1 MNEILKKDQLAP
13 SVVRFRIAAP
23 KIAAKRK
30 AGQFIILRS
39 EPDGERIPLTIANG
53 NAAEGWIEI
62 IFQVVGHGTTH
73 LVELDVGDTILD
85 LVGPLGKP
93 THVEKFGRCLC
104 IGGGV
109 GIAPLYPIV
118 CALKEA
124 GNHITTILGA
134 RNADILIL
142 ENEMGARSD
151 SLLIATDDGSKGYHG
166 FAADVFKQLLA
177 KGEAFDFA
185 IVIGPAIMMKV
196 TAALTTEAGIRT
208 FASLNPI
215 MVDGTG
221 MCGGCR
227 VTVHG
232 ATKFACVDG
241 PEFDAAGIDWDE
253 LLKRLASYRDVEK
266 QMLDDHNCGLAD
278 KA

>member
-13 SVVRFRIAAP
+13 SVMRFRISAP

-39 EPDGERIPLTIANG
+39 EPDGERIPLTIANA
-53 NAAEGWIEI
+53 NAEEGWIEI

-73 LVELDVGDTILD
+73 LAELNVGDSVLD

-118 CALKEA
+118 CALKKA
-124 GNHITTILGA
+124 GNDITTILGA
-134 RNADILIL
+134 RSANILIL
-142 ENEMGARSD
+142 EEEMRAQSD
-151 SLLIATDDGSKGYHG
+151 NLLVATDDGSKGYHG
-166 FAADVFKQLLA
+166 FAADVFKELFA
-177 KGEAFDFA
+177 RGERFDFA
-185 IVIGPAIMMKV
+185 IVIGPAVMMKV
-196 TAALTTEAGIRT
+196 TTALTVQVGIKT
-208 FASLNPI
+208 YASLNPI

-227 VTVHG
+227 VTVDG
-232 ATKFACVDG
+232 TTKFACVDG
-241 PEFDAAGIDWDE
+241 PEFEAAGIDWDE
-253 LLKRLASYRDVEK
+253 LLKRLAGYRAIEK
-266 QMLDDHNCGLAD
+266 QIMDDHNCKLAD
-278 KA
+278 KV

>member
-1 MNEILKKDQLAP
+1 MNTILKREQLSP
-13 SVVRFRIAAP
+13 QVFRFRIDAP
-23 KIAAKRK
+23 KIAQKRK

-39 EPDGERIPLTIANG
+39 SEEGERLPLTIANG
-53 NAAEGWIEI
+53 NAKEGWIEI
-62 IFQVVGHGTTH
+62 IFQVVGLGTR
-73 LVELDVGDTILD
+73 LLSELKQGDSLLD

-93 THVEKFGRCLC
+93 THVENFGRCIC

-124 GNHITTILGA
+124 GNNLTTIIGA
-134 RNADILIL
+134 RNKSLLIL
-142 ENEMGARSD
+142 ENEMKASSD
-151 SLLIATDDGSKGYHG
+151 QFIVATDDGSYGHHG
-166 FAADVFKQLLA
+166 FVSDVFNNLIAEGK
-177 KGEAFDFA
+177 KFDFA

-196 TAALTTEAGIRT
+196 TTGLTVKNGIKT

-215 MVDGTG
+215 MIDGTG

-232 ATKFACVDG
+232 ETKFACVDG
-241 PEFDAAGIDWDE
+241 PEFDASGIDWG
-253 LLKRLASYRDVEK
+253 LLVKRLDSYKLFESESLKKHACRLEGK
-266 QMLDDHNCGLAD
+266 
-278 KA
+278 